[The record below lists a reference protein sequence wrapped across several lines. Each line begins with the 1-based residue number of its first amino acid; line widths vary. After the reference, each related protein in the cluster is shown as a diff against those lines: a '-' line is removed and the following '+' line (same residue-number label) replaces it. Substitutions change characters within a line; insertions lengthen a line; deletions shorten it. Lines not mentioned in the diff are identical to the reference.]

1 MLVTL
6 PTSASYVPNM
16 TIIEDIYK
24 RCPRRDPTEATED
37 LKAASEDYPKGKALS
52 KELQLDRKRLKDDS
66 YLSPRKLFYGFG
78 VDIQDFIDYH
88 QRYNLPR
95 PPPEDDR
102 SLLWLYMMDQVLE
115 DLKKTCHFYR
125 FKRELAISV
134 EHRYILAIYDSYTFD
149 HGEMDNDTEQ
159 RIYGELRERMD
170 VCKNQE
176 PRWFRPFPD
185 IYD

>member
-1 MLVTL
+1 MYAAGSSTWLKEQNARDMRLGSRSSAHVMLTVLAYTQL
-6 PTSASYVPNM
+6 QTCQLLRIFTNAVPVV
-16 TIIEDIYK
+16 I
-24 RCPRRDPTEATED
+24 PRKLQRMS

-52 KELQLDRKRLKDDS
+52 EELQLDRKRLKDDS
-66 YLSPRKLFYGFG
+66 YMRPRKLFYGFG
-78 VDIQDFIDYH
+78 VNIQDFIDYH

-134 EHRYILAIYDSYTFD
+134 
-149 HGEMDNDTEQ
+149 
-159 RIYGELRERMD
+159 
-170 VCKNQE
+170 
-176 PRWFRPFPD
+176 
-185 IYD
+185 

>member
-1 MLVTL
+1 M
-6 PTSASYVPNM
+6 
-16 TIIEDIYK
+16 
-24 RCPRRDPTEATED
+24 R
-37 LKAASEDYPKGKALS
+37 
-52 KELQLDRKRLKDDS
+52 
-66 YLSPRKLFYGFG
+66 PRKLFYGFG
-78 VDIQDFIDYH
+78 VNIQDFIDYH